1 MKLYGFYE
9 HDDIGNLEFNHR
21 KFCDLNNIQYN
32 KIQVQ
37 NYNQKFH
44 HIYDILQNNIGD
56 TLLFIDSYSYFK
68 SFNLSI
74 DITND
79 IMMQV
84 KDGILCDNFFIVKSN
99 EETLRIFKDI
109 LLWVSENYYSYSKF
123 NFVFNLNDYYE
134 FFDIIPN
141 LLDYPYIENNIYF
154 NVDSKFHD
162 NFLSIGNILVVYTR
176 YQSFYSPSNI
186 LCDYK
191 QSDYEFREGNFEI
204 INPGH
209 KKAFISLYTDNIKEQ
224 GIISEMNIERYCISN
239 DITFI
244 VYRDTPSNISKMRGN
259 WCKPY
264 ILLHHIDNYEYIC
277 WLDSDIIITEGYH
290 VDFKKDIRVFND
302 PSNWFFN
309 SGFMMFKSIDK
320 NKRMLEYI
328 IENIEKDLELIY
340 SNSGDQLY
348 FIKAFRIFYPDELP
362 ESAIHTNLHID
373 ICKPSIKK
381 MVHFMGIPINIRH
394 IVMEYYD
401 NKYGYILNKR

>member
-154 NVDSKFHD
+154 NV
-162 NFLSIGNILVVYTR
+162 NLIG
-176 YQSFYSPSNI
+176 
-186 LCDYK
+186 K
-191 QSDYEFREGNFEI
+191 
-204 INPGH
+204 
-209 KKAFISLYTDNIKEQ
+209 
-224 GIISEMNIERYCISN
+224 
-239 DITFI
+239 
-244 VYRDTPSNISKMRGN
+244 
-259 WCKPY
+259 
-264 ILLHHIDNYEYIC
+264 
-277 WLDSDIIITEGYH
+277 
-290 VDFKKDIRVFND
+290 
-302 PSNWFFN
+302 
-309 SGFMMFKSIDK
+309 
-320 NKRMLEYI
+320 
-328 IENIEKDLELIY
+328 
-340 SNSGDQLY
+340 
-348 FIKAFRIFYPDELP
+348 
-362 ESAIHTNLHID
+362 
-373 ICKPSIKK
+373 
-381 MVHFMGIPINIRH
+381 
-394 IVMEYYD
+394 
-401 NKYGYILNKR
+401 